1 MTSPCI
7 LELQYYHLSLSRMI
21 LLRQYHQHRI
31 AALLLAK
38 HADYNSLEKKR
49 NSANFKAFL
58 QHSMENKSEKK
69 KRNQT
74 GEVEGKGEMKDGES
88 S

>member
-1 MTSPCI
+1 MHPRTAVLPSFP
-7 LELQYYHLSLSRMI
+7 QKNDA
-21 LLRQYHQHRI
+21 LRQYPQHRL

-38 HADYNSLEKKR
+38 HADYNSLEKKT
-49 NSANFKAFL
+49 L
-58 QHSMENKSEKK
+58 QTSRCFSSIQWKTKQKK
-69 KRNQT
+69 KQI